1 MDEKFVDDRPQG
13 ALQDY
18 PLWDY
23 ALAVYSQPA
32 IQAQCLVL
40 QDRYDLDVNL
50 LLAAGYWACA
60 ERCWS
65 ATQVAE
71 LVAVSA
77 ELRES
82 YVLPLRALRRKAEG
96 PKRQDLY
103 RALKNAELAAE
114 RLQIEALAQQLG
126 GFSGNAKP
134 KSQNRYLANL
144 TMYAKRYK
152 GSEQLKLAA
161 CLSELAASLAAAT

>member
-1 MDEKFVDDRPQG
+1 MDEKFVDDRAPG

-18 PLWDY
+18 SLWEY

-65 ATQVAE
+65 AAQVE
-71 LVAVSA
+71 LLVTMSA
-77 ELRES
+77 ELRVD
-82 YVLPLRALRRKAEG
+82 YVLPLRELRRKAQD
-96 PKRQDLY
+96 PKRQGLY
-103 RALKNAELAAE
+103 QALKTAELAAE
-114 RLQIEALAQQLG
+114 RLQIEAIAQQLSL
-126 GFSGNAKP
+126 FAGNAKP

-144 TMYAKRYK
+144 TVYARANK
-152 GSEQLKLAA
+152 SDEPTKLAA
-161 CLSELAASLAAAT
+161 CLGELAASLAAAG

>member
-18 PLWDY
+18 SLWDY

-40 QDRYDLDVNL
+40 QDRYELDVNL

-65 ATQVAE
+65 AAQVAE
-71 LVAVSA
+71 LVSVSA
-77 ELRES
+77 ELRED
-82 YVLPLRALRRKAEG
+82 YVLPLRELRRKAEG
-96 PKRQDLY
+96 PKRQELY
-103 RALKNAELAAE
+103 RALKTAELAAE
-114 RLQIEALAQQLG
+114 RLQIEAIAQKLAA
-126 GFSGNAKP
+126 FSGNAKP
-134 KSQNRYLANL
+134 KSQNRYMANL
-144 TMYAKRYK
+144 TMYARSYK
-152 GSEQLKLAA
+152 GSEQIKLAA
-161 CLSELAASLAAAT
+161 CLSELAASLAAAA